1 MVYVYVCK
9 RFKVTMEMVSGKDS
23 EWILN
28 LVKFYLKHR
37 RKEMQKLERAEVN
50 PKKRMNTCSYDSSSD
65 VFKINLVYK
74 DQKGVD
80 QELKWIIKVTR
91 SDVNE
96 TANVLLRHEK
106 QVRRDIQ
113 KS

>member
-1 MVYVYVCK
+1 
-9 RFKVTMEMVSGKDS
+9 
-23 EWILN
+23 
-28 LVKFYLKHR
+28 
-37 RKEMQKLERAEVN
+37 MQKLERAEVN
-50 PKKRMNTCSYDSSSD
+50 PKKRTNTCSYDSSSD

-106 QVRRDIQ
+106 QVSLLSLKGIVPDVTLKGKVPDVSLKGI
-113 KS
+113 